1 MISISLLIGFISVK
15 LLHDHSD
22 QTASDNMLNI
32 CENKKEELNNILSS
46 IEQSVNIISNIS
58 ESKIASLDLFGDDY
72 LYNEYIQEFGG
83 IGFDLDFNSLAW
95 FSFEEITRQI
105 ADEMEINW

>member
-1 MISISLLIGFISVK
+1 MKNLKNNVMEILVDMQYEGYELQDVISDVLNHGCASGIVGALTYYSQTRKFFI
-15 LLHDHSD
+15 
-22 QTASDNMLNI
+22 DNMAEI
-32 CENKKEELNNILSS
+32 F
-46 IEQSVNIISNIS
+46 
-58 ESKIASLDLFGDDY
+58 D

-83 IGFDLDFNSLAW
+83 IGFEIDFNSLSW